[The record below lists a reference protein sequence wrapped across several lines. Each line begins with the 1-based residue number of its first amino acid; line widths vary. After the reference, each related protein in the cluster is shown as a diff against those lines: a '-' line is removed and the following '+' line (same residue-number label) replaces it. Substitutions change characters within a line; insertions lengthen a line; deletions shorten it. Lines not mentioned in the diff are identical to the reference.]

1 MEIKSEWG
9 RLKRVIMHRPGTEI
23 TYAMLA
29 PKPFLFERPFNYSI
43 ADREHKNLQAV
54 LEENGVH
61 VDILEDLIVNTA
73 DKNSSFRKKLEDKI
87 LSLVNFYGTS
97 ESMENAR
104 RDLEKNIEYIDSL
117 SLFQALIMEP
127 SIDLKEY
134 VTGIQYPRVYSNLPL
149 ANLYFMR
156 DQQAVSSGVLI
167 GNMKMQQRRR
177 ETNITSF
184 VFKEILGAKLKRIE
198 NGFFEGGDFIPAGNF
213 CLIGTGNRTNESGAI
228 EAMNSGIFDFDRIVI
243 ISNPLYRFMDGH
255 DLMVNMH
262 LDTYF
267 NIPAAGTVI
276 TSVELA
282 KSAQAKVYV
291 KNTDGKYSGD
301 SRTTL
306 YEFMKGEGYNFIDLG
321 ISEQLSYSSNF
332 LTVSDGK
339 IIAID
344 SARVIEKLL
353 AENVFDDITREHIVT
368 DMRLRKGKMF
378 PDRKEVYNS
387 GIDVI
392 KIDLSEITG
401 GYGGAHCMTSAVDR
415 A

>member
-43 ADREHKNLQAV
+43 ADWEHKNLQAV

-177 ETNITSF
+177 ETDITSF

-243 ISNPLYRFMDGH
+243 ISNPLYGFMDGH

-282 KSAQAKVYV
+282 KSAQATVYV

>member
-1 MEIKSEWG
+1 MKIKSEWG
-9 RLKRVIMHRPGTEI
+9 RLNRVIMHRPGTEI

-43 ADREHKNLQAV
+43 AKREHENLQTV

-61 VDILEDLIVNTA
+61 VDILEDLIVNGA
-73 DKNSSFRKKLEDKI
+73 EKNSSFRRKLEEKI

-104 RDLEKNIEYIDSL
+104 KDMEKNIGYVDSL

-134 VTGIQYPRVYSNLPL
+134 VAGIQYPRVYSNLPL

-167 GNMKMQQRRR
+167 GNMKMQQRKK
-177 ETNITSF
+177 ETDITSF
-184 VFKEILGAKLKRIE
+184 VFREILDAKIKRI
-198 NGFFEGGDFIPAGNF
+198 NSGFFEGGDFMPAGDF
-213 CLIGTGNRTNESGAI
+213 CLIGTGNRTNEAGAE

-243 ISNPLYRFMDGH
+243 ISNPIYSFMDGH
-255 DLMVNMH
+255 DIMVNMH

-282 KSAQAKVYV
+282 KSAQARVYV
-291 KNTDGKYSGD
+291 RNSGNTYTED
-301 SRTTL
+301 SKTTL
-306 YEFMKGEGYNFIDLG
+306 YQFMKDEGYNFIDLG

-344 SARVIEKLL
+344 SSRVIEKLL
-353 AENVFDDITREHIVT
+353 AENVFDSSTRDRIIKDIQ
-368 DMRLRKGKMF
+368 LRKGKMF
-378 PDRKEVYNS
+378 PDSREIKES
-387 GIDVI
+387 GVDVI

-401 GYGGAHCMTSAVDR
+401 GYGGAHCMTSTIER
-415 A
+415 T

>member
-1 MEIKSEWG
+1 MKIKSEWG
-9 RLKRVIMHRPGTEI
+9 RLNRVIMHRPGTEI

-43 ADREHKNLQAV
+43 AKREHENLQTV

-61 VDILEDLIVNTA
+61 VDILEDLIVNEA
-73 DKNSSFRKKLEDKI
+73 EKNSSFRRKLEEKI

-104 RDLEKNIEYIDSL
+104 KDMEKNIGYVDSL

-134 VTGIQYPRVYSNLPL
+134 VAGIQYPRVYSNLPL

-167 GNMKMQQRRR
+167 GNMKMQQRKK
-177 ETNITSF
+177 ETDITSF
-184 VFKEILGAKLKRIE
+184 VFREILDAKIKRI
-198 NGFFEGGDFIPAGNF
+198 NSGFFEGGDFMPAGDF
-213 CLIGTGNRTNESGAI
+213 CLIGTGNRTNEAGAE

-243 ISNPLYRFMDGH
+243 ISNPIYSFMDGH
-255 DLMVNMH
+255 DIMVNMH

-291 KNTDGKYSGD
+291 RNSGNTYTED
-301 SRTTL
+301 SKTTL
-306 YEFMKGEGYNFIDLG
+306 YQFMKDEGYNFIDLG

-344 SARVIEKLL
+344 SSRVIEKLL
-353 AENVFDDITREHIVT
+353 AENVFNSSTRDRIIKDIQ
-368 DMRLRKGKMF
+368 LRKGKMF
-378 PDRKEVYNS
+378 PDSREIKES
-387 GIDVI
+387 GVDVI

-401 GYGGAHCMTSAVDR
+401 GYGGAHCMTSTIER
-415 A
+415 T

>member
-1 MEIKSEWG
+1 MKIKSEWG
-9 RLKRVIMHRPGTEI
+9 RLNRVIMHRPGTEI

-43 ADREHKNLQAV
+43 AKREHENLQTV
-54 LEENGVH
+54 LEENDVH
-61 VDILEDLIVNTA
+61 VDILEDLIVNGA
-73 DKNSSFRKKLEDKI
+73 EKNSSFRRKLEEKI

-104 RDLEKNIEYIDSL
+104 KDMEKNIGYVDSL

-134 VTGIQYPRVYSNLPL
+134 VAGIQYPRVYSNLPL

-167 GNMKMQQRRR
+167 GNMKMQQRKK
-177 ETNITSF
+177 ETDITSF
-184 VFKEILGAKLKRIE
+184 VFREILDAKIKRI
-198 NGFFEGGDFIPAGNF
+198 NSGFFEGGDFMPAGDF
-213 CLIGTGNRTNESGAI
+213 CLIGTGNRTNEAGAE

-243 ISNPLYRFMDGH
+243 ISNPIYSFMDGH
-255 DLMVNMH
+255 DIMVNMH

-282 KSAQAKVYV
+282 KSAQARVYV
-291 KNTDGKYSGD
+291 RNSGNTYTED
-301 SRTTL
+301 SKTTL
-306 YEFMKGEGYNFIDLG
+306 YQFMKDEGYNFIDLG

-344 SARVIEKLL
+344 SSRVIEKLL
-353 AENVFDDITREHIVT
+353 AENVFDSSTRDRIIKDIQ
-368 DMRLRKGKMF
+368 LRKGKMF
-378 PDRKEVYNS
+378 PDSREIRES
-387 GIDVI
+387 GVDVI

-401 GYGGAHCMTSAVDR
+401 GYGGAHCMTSTIER
-415 A
+415 T

>member
-243 ISNPLYRFMDGH
+243 ISNPLYGFMDGH

>member
-1 MEIKSEWG
+1 MKIKSEWG
-9 RLKRVIMHRPGTEI
+9 RLNRVIMHRPGTEI

-43 ADREHKNLQAV
+43 AKREHENLQTV

-61 VDILEDLIVNTA
+61 VDILEDLIVNGA
-73 DKNSSFRKKLEDKI
+73 EKNSSFRRKLEEKI

-104 RDLEKNIEYIDSL
+104 KDMEKNIGYVDSL

-134 VTGIQYPRVYSNLPL
+134 VAGIQYPRVYSNLQL

-167 GNMKMQQRRR
+167 GNMKMQQRKK
-177 ETNITSF
+177 ETDITSF
-184 VFKEILGAKLKRIE
+184 VFREILDAKIKRI
-198 NGFFEGGDFIPAGNF
+198 NSGFFEGGDFMPAGDF
-213 CLIGTGNRTNESGAI
+213 CLIGTGNRTNEAGAE

-243 ISNPLYRFMDGH
+243 ISNPIYSFMDGH
-255 DLMVNMH
+255 DIMVNMH

-282 KSAQAKVYV
+282 KSAQARVYV
-291 KNTDGKYSGD
+291 RNSGNTYTED
-301 SRTTL
+301 SKTTL
-306 YEFMKGEGYNFIDLG
+306 YQFMKDEGYNFIDLG

-344 SARVIEKLL
+344 SSRVIEKLL
-353 AENVFDDITREHIVT
+353 AENVFDSSTRDRIIKDIQ
-368 DMRLRKGKMF
+368 LRKGKMF
-378 PDRKEVYNS
+378 PDSREIRES
-387 GIDVI
+387 GVDVI

-401 GYGGAHCMTSAVDR
+401 GYGGAHCMTSTIER
-415 A
+415 T

>member
-1 MEIKSEWG
+1 MKIKSEWG
-9 RLKRVIMHRPGTEI
+9 RLNRVIMHRPGTEI

-43 ADREHKNLQAV
+43 AKREHENLQTV

-61 VDILEDLIVNTA
+61 VDILEDLIVNGA
-73 DKNSSFRKKLEDKI
+73 EKNSSFRRKLEEKI

-104 RDLEKNIEYIDSL
+104 KDMEKNIGYVDSL

-134 VTGIQYPRVYSNLPL
+134 VAGIQYPRVYSNLPL

-167 GNMKMQQRRR
+167 GNMKMQQRKK
-177 ETNITSF
+177 ETDITSF
-184 VFKEILGAKLKRIE
+184 VFREILDAKIKRI
-198 NGFFEGGDFIPAGNF
+198 NSGFFEGGDFMPAGDF
-213 CLIGTGNRTNESGAI
+213 CLIGTGNRTNEAGAE

-243 ISNPLYRFMDGH
+243 ISNPIYSFMDGH
-255 DLMVNMH
+255 DIMVNMH

-291 KNTDGKYSGD
+291 RNSGNTYTED
-301 SRTTL
+301 SKTTL
-306 YEFMKGEGYNFIDLG
+306 YQFMKDEGYNFIDLG

-344 SARVIEKLL
+344 SSRVIEKLL
-353 AENVFDDITREHIVT
+353 AENVFDSSTRDRIIKDIQ
-368 DMRLRKGKMF
+368 LRKGKMF
-378 PDRKEVYNS
+378 PDSREIKES
-387 GIDVI
+387 GVDVI

-401 GYGGAHCMTSAVDR
+401 GYGGAHCMTSTIER
-415 A
+415 T

>member
-1 MEIKSEWG
+1 MKIKSEWG
-9 RLKRVIMHRPGTEI
+9 RLNRVIMHRPGTEI

-43 ADREHKNLQAV
+43 AKREHENLQTV

-61 VDILEDLIVNTA
+61 VDILEDLIVNGA
-73 DKNSSFRKKLEDKI
+73 EKNSSFRRKLEEKI

-104 RDLEKNIEYIDSL
+104 KDMEKNIGYVDSL

-134 VTGIQYPRVYSNLPL
+134 VAGIQYPRVYSNLPL

-167 GNMKMQQRRR
+167 GNMKMQQRKK
-177 ETNITSF
+177 ETDITSF
-184 VFKEILGAKLKRIE
+184 VFREILDAKIKRI
-198 NGFFEGGDFIPAGNF
+198 NSGFFEGGDFMPAGDF
-213 CLIGTGNRTNESGAI
+213 CLIGTGNRTNEAGAE

-243 ISNPLYRFMDGH
+243 ISNPIYSFMDGH
-255 DLMVNMH
+255 DIMVNMH

-282 KSAQAKVYV
+282 KSAQARVYV
-291 KNTDGKYSGD
+291 RNSGNTYTED
-301 SRTTL
+301 SKTTL
-306 YEFMKGEGYNFIDLG
+306 YQFMKDEGYNFIDLG

-344 SARVIEKLL
+344 SSRVIEKLL
-353 AENVFDDITREHIVT
+353 AENVFNSSTRDRIIKDIQ
-368 DMRLRKGKMF
+368 LRKGKMF
-378 PDRKEVYNS
+378 PDSREIKES
-387 GIDVI
+387 GVDVI

-401 GYGGAHCMTSAVDR
+401 GYGGAHCMTSTIER
-415 A
+415 T

>member
-1 MEIKSEWG
+1 MKIKSEWG
-9 RLKRVIMHRPGTEI
+9 RLNRVIMHRPGTEI

-43 ADREHKNLQAV
+43 AKREHENLQTV

-61 VDILEDLIVNTA
+61 VDILEDLIVNEA
-73 DKNSSFRKKLEDKI
+73 EKNSSFRRKLEEKI

-104 RDLEKNIEYIDSL
+104 KDMEKNIGYVDSL

-134 VTGIQYPRVYSNLPL
+134 VAGIQYPRVYSNLPL

-167 GNMKMQQRRR
+167 GNMKMQQRKK
-177 ETNITSF
+177 ETDITSF
-184 VFKEILGAKLKRIE
+184 VFREILDAKIKRI
-198 NGFFEGGDFIPAGNF
+198 NSGFFEGGDFMPAGDF
-213 CLIGTGNRTNESGAI
+213 CLIGTGNRTNEAGAE

-243 ISNPLYRFMDGH
+243 ISNPIYSFMDGH
-255 DLMVNMH
+255 DIMVNMH

-282 KSAQAKVYV
+282 KSAQARVYV
-291 KNTDGKYSGD
+291 RNSGNTYTED
-301 SRTTL
+301 SKTTL
-306 YEFMKGEGYNFIDLG
+306 YQFMKDEGYNFIDLG

-344 SARVIEKLL
+344 SSRVIEKLL
-353 AENVFDDITREHIVT
+353 AENVFDSSTRDRIIKDIQ
-368 DMRLRKGKMF
+368 LRKGKMF
-378 PDRKEVYNS
+378 PDSREIKES
-387 GIDVI
+387 GVDVI

-401 GYGGAHCMTSAVDR
+401 GYGGAHCMTSTIER
-415 A
+415 T

>member
-1 MEIKSEWG
+1 MKIKSEWG
-9 RLKRVIMHRPGTEI
+9 RLNRVIMHRPGTEI

-43 ADREHKNLQAV
+43 AKREHENLQTV

-61 VDILEDLIVNTA
+61 VDILEDLIVNEA
-73 DKNSSFRKKLEDKI
+73 EKNSSFRRKLEEKI

-104 RDLEKNIEYIDSL
+104 KDMEKNIGYVDSL

-134 VTGIQYPRVYSNLPL
+134 VAGIQYPRVYSNLPL

-167 GNMKMQQRRR
+167 GNMKMQQRKK
-177 ETNITSF
+177 ETDITSF
-184 VFKEILGAKLKRIE
+184 VFREILDAKIKRI
-198 NGFFEGGDFIPAGNF
+198 NSGFFEGGDFMPAGDF
-213 CLIGTGNRTNESGAI
+213 CLIGTGNRTNEAGAE

-243 ISNPLYRFMDGH
+243 ISNPIYSFMDGH
-255 DLMVNMH
+255 DIMVNMH

-282 KSAQAKVYV
+282 KSAQARVYV
-291 KNTDGKYSGD
+291 RNSGNTYTED
-301 SRTTL
+301 SKTTL
-306 YEFMKGEGYNFIDLG
+306 YQFMKDEGYNFIDLG

-344 SARVIEKLL
+344 SSRVIEKLL
-353 AENVFDDITREHIVT
+353 AENVFDSSTRDRIIKDIQ
-368 DMRLRKGKMF
+368 LRKGKMF
-378 PDRKEVYNS
+378 PDSREIRES
-387 GIDVI
+387 GVDVI

-401 GYGGAHCMTSAVDR
+401 GYGGAHCMTSTIER
-415 A
+415 T